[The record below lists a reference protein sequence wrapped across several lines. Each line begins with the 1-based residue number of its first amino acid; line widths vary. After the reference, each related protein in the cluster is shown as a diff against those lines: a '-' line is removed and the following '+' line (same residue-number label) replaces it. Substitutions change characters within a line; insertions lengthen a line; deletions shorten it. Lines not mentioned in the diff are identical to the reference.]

1 MGSCILIK
9 MASGGLMLDV
19 STVPKIGPKIESMEF
34 LASLDVT
41 EAPSEEI
48 LRDQEANILQLGEK
62 LREEGKTKEMT
73 DLIQKVR
80 NFLRFMS
87 KAKAAKLVRGLV
99 DMFLEME
106 RSEARGEREVQLCKE
121 CIEWAK
127 EERRTF
133 LRQSLE
139 SRLVGLYF
147 ETERYQEAI
156 ALGSILLKELKKLD
170 DKNLLVEV
178 QLLESKTYHALG
190 NLPKARAALTSAR
203 TTANSIYVPPKVQAQ
218 LDLQSG
224 ILHASEERD
233 FKTAFSYFYEAF
245 EQYDS
250 VEDKNALTALKYMLM
265 SKIMLRTPE
274 EVQNIVSG
282 KLALKYSGS
291 DIEAMKLVAQASKN
305 RSLADFQITVDKY
318 TRELKEDKIV
328 ERHLDSLY
336 QTMLEQ
342 NLCRIIEPYS
352 RVQVKFVAEKINL
365 PENQVEK
372 KLSQMILDKKFQ
384 GILDQETRVLIIFEA
399 TERDETYDN
408 VIETISA
415 MSKVVDRLYQAAQK
429 LT

>member
-1 MGSCILIK
+1 MGKIK

-48 LRDQEANILQLGEK
+48 LRDQEANILQLGER

-106 RSEARGEREVQLCKE
+106 RSEPRGEREVQLCKE

-282 KLALKYSGS
+282 KLALKYQGRE
-291 DIEAMKLVAQASKN
+291 IEAMKTVALANKN
-305 RSLADFQITVDKY
+305 RSLAEFQTTVDKY
-318 TRELKEDKIV
+318 SVELKEDKIV

>member
-1 MGSCILIK
+1 MGKIK

-139 SRLVGLYF
+139 SRLIGLYYDTNRF
-147 ETERYQEAI
+147 QEAI

-203 TTANSIYVPPKVQAQ
+203 TTANSIYVPPKIQAQ
-218 LDLQSG
+218 LDLQAG

-250 VEDKNALTALKYMLM
+250 VEDKNALIALKYMLM

-291 DIEAMKLVAQASKN
+291 DIEAMKLVAQARKN

-352 RVQVKFVAEKINL
+352 IVQVKFVAEKINL